1 MENYLLLCILS
12 KCGHEFAGNLCTDSL
27 KDACGPYDLRFRQA
41 ICVYLKVKTIILGTN
56 I

>member
-12 KCGHEFAGNLCTDSL
+12 KCGQELAGNPCTDSL
-27 KDACGPYDLRFRQA
+27 KDASGPYDLRFGQA
-41 ICVYLKVKTIILGTN
+41 TCVYLKVKTIILGTN